1 MQRTGSAGQLRART
15 SNENLYQQP
24 PSSSSVRFNSLSS
37 VSANASIAKV
47 FQGLVCLG
55 YTVIGR
61 EGLLL
66 IARTARSQFA
76 LPNGQPLI
84 VIKVGGG
91 GKVYRGGQP
100 IKDLARCCE
109 ENRSFFFL
117 KKKRRRKKLY
127 ESRKQAGFNSRFI
140 APCQR
145 GRRRMKSKTSPD

>member
-117 KKKRRRKKLY
+117 KKKEEGKNCMKAGSKLD
-127 ESRKQAGFNSRFI
+127 SILAS
-140 APCQR
+140 
-145 GRRRMKSKTSPD
+145 